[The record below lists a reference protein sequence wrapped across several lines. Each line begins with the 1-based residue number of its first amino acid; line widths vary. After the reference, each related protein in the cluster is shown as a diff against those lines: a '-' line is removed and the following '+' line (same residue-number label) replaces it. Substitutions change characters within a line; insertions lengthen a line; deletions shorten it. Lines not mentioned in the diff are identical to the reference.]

1 MTPSNAKVLVA
12 DVRHVASVKATHMS
26 SAKATHVASA
36 KAAHMAPATTT
47 VPSPSAAAGLRARG
61 KKATGKHCAC

>member
-12 DVRHVASVKATHMS
+12 DVRHVASAKAANVTSTKATHM
-26 SAKATHVASA
+26 AAAAT
-36 KAAHMAPATTT
+36 TTT
-47 VPSPSAAAGLRARG
+47 VPSATAAAGLCARG

>member
-12 DVRHVASVKATHMS
+12 DVRHVASAKAANVTSTKATHM
-26 SAKATHVASA
+26 
-36 KAAHMAPATTT
+36 AAAATTT
-47 VPSPSAAAGLRARG
+47 VPSATAAAGLCARG